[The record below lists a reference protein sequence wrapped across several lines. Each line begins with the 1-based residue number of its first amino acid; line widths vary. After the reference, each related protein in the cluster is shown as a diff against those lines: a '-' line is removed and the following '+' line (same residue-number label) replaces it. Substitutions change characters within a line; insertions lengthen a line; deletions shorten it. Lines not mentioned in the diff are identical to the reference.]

1 MAAPSRESL
10 ARIAG
15 ETGHPPAT
23 LEKVLRLLDLLDEI
37 ARDDAL
43 HGRFAL
49 KGGTALNL
57 FHLELERLSV
67 DIDLNYV
74 GAYDR
79 ATMLAERPILEAALA
94 RLLASLGYEV
104 RRRPEEH
111 AGGKWIARYA
121 SALGGSGAIE
131 VDINYMMREP
141 LFGLERKDSVTLGGA
156 RARGIL
162 VVDRHEIVAGKLV
175 ALLSRRAARDLFDAR
190 RIFDIPDLDWRWI
203 KAAMLGFG
211 AASRADW
218 RRVAVDSVGA
228 DPGELRDKLLICL
241 PRERFAAH
249 GSAEAWITETAAH
262 CRARLAPLLEMSASE
277 EAFLDGVI
285 DRGDVDAT
293 LLDVDPDIQARIGR
307 MPMLLWKAE
316 HVRQRAF
323 RGGRG

>member
-37 ARDDAL
+37 AR
-43 HGRFAL
+43 
-49 KGGTALNL
+49 
-57 FHLELERLSV
+57 
-67 DIDLNYV
+67 
-74 GAYDR
+74 
-79 ATMLAERPILEAALA
+79 
-94 RLLASLGYEV
+94 
-104 RRRPEEH
+104 
-111 AGGKWIARYA
+111 YA

-131 VDINYMMREP
+131 ADINYMMREP

-156 RARGIL
+156 RARGIM

-203 KAAMLGFG
+203 KAAMLGLG

-218 RRVAVDSVGA
+218 RRVTVDSSGA

-249 GSAEAWITETAAH
+249 GSAEA
-262 CRARLAPLLEMSASE
+262 
-277 EAFLDGVI
+277 
-285 DRGDVDAT
+285 
-293 LLDVDPDIQARIGR
+293 
-307 MPMLLWKAE
+307 
-316 HVRQRAF
+316 
-323 RGGRG
+323 

>member
-1 MAAPSRESL
+1 M
-10 ARIAG
+10 
-15 ETGHPPAT
+15 
-23 LEKVLRLLDLLDEI
+23 
-37 ARDDAL
+37 
-43 HGRFAL
+43 
-49 KGGTALNL
+49 
-57 FHLELERLSV
+57 
-67 DIDLNYV
+67 
-74 GAYDR
+74 
-79 ATMLAERPILEAALA
+79 
-94 RLLASLGYEV
+94 
-104 RRRPEEH
+104 
-111 AGGKWIARYA
+111 
-121 SALGGSGAIE
+121 
-131 VDINYMMREP
+131 
-141 LFGLERKDSVTLGGA
+141 
-156 RARGIL
+156 

-316 HVRQRAF
+316 HVRQRAS